1 MAIQNMLHQRQHT
14 TLSLMNKKNKTPYLA
29 SAVIILIV
37 AILGAFIAEIYAQ
50 NKKIARLEQY
60 REFYSSALMTNVHNY
75 LQSLQEKYD
84 AVLCDSEIVLTEQ
97 AEHTFSITNTY
108 TFKTDEAMSNMLH
121 ASEQIKRD
129 LMRFGIVL
137 NNHRDDWSF
146 AMGENQEIEQPLPT
160 CTIRVAYNGIQ
171 EGNLLLAYPDI
182 YFKTLGVLEALN
194 DVITRMNSAAS
205 VKQHAEAYR
214 AILAICI
221 KNYEELKNEDRHFE
235 QSPLK
240 EFPHF
245 LRTFREEHESLLKSI
260 ATGLDG
266 LRQVNYHSAGIGN
279 EVRDA
284 AEQLEHIIANW
295 PHPMHPA
302 DEP

>member
-1 MAIQNMLHQRQHT
+1 MSHL
-14 TLSLMNKKNKTPYLA
+14 KEK
-29 SAVIILIV
+29 LIFWGV
-37 AILGAFIAEIYAQ
+37 GVGLP
-50 NKKIARLEQY
+50 
-60 REFYSSALMTNVHNY
+60 RETIFC
-75 LQSLQEKYD
+75 KCYD
-84 AVLCDSEIVLTEQ
+84 R
-97 AEHTFSITNTY
+97 
-108 TFKTDEAMSNMLH
+108 
-121 ASEQIKRD
+121 ASET
-129 LMRFGIVL
+129 
-137 NNHRDDWSF
+137 
-146 AMGENQEIEQPLPT
+146 EQPLPT

-182 YFKTLGVLEALN
+182 YFKTLGVLEELN
-194 DVITRMNSAAS
+194 NVITRMNSAAS

-245 LRTFREEHESLLKSI
+245 LHTFREEHESLLKSI

-266 LRQVNYHSAGIGN
+266 LRQVNYHGAGIGN

-295 PHPMHPA
+295 GGA
-302 DEP
+302 CFF

>member
-1 MAIQNMLHQRQHT
+1 HL
-14 TLSLMNKKNKTPYLA
+14 KEK
-29 SAVIILIV
+29 LIFWGV
-37 AILGAFIAEIYAQ
+37 GVGLP
-50 NKKIARLEQY
+50 
-60 REFYSSALMTNVHNY
+60 RETIFC
-75 LQSLQEKYD
+75 KCYD
-84 AVLCDSEIVLTEQ
+84 R
-97 AEHTFSITNTY
+97 
-108 TFKTDEAMSNMLH
+108 
-121 ASEQIKRD
+121 ASET
-129 LMRFGIVL
+129 
-137 NNHRDDWSF
+137 
-146 AMGENQEIEQPLPT
+146 EQPLPT

-182 YFKTLGVLEALN
+182 YFKTLGVLEELN
-194 DVITRMNSAAS
+194 NVITRMNSATS

-266 LRQVNYHSAGIGN
+266 LRQVNYHGAGIGN
-279 EVRDA
+279 EVRDS

-295 PHPMHPA
+295 PHPMHPT

>member
-1 MAIQNMLHQRQHT
+1 
-14 TLSLMNKKNKTPYLA
+14 MNKKNKTPYLA

-50 NKKIARLEQY
+50 KKTIARLEQY
-60 REFYSSALMTNVHNY
+60 REFYSSALMTNVHDY

-97 AEHTFSITNTY
+97 AEHTFCFTNTY
-108 TFKTDEAMSNMLH
+108 AFKTDEAMSNMLH

-146 AMGENQEIEQPLPT
+146 AMGADQVKDYPLPT
-160 CTIRVAYNGIQ
+160 CTIRVAYNGIK
-171 EGNLLLAYPDI
+171 EGNLLNSYPDV
-182 YFKTLGVLEALN
+182 YFKTLGVLEKLNEFTALL
-194 DVITRMNSAAS
+194 NSAEA

-214 AILAICI
+214 SVLAVFIRH
-221 KNYEELKNEDRHFE
+221 YEELEKEHRRFE

-240 EFPHF
+240 EYPQF
-245 LRTFREEHESLLKSI
+245 LYSFSNEHEALLRSV
-260 ATGLDG
+260 AERMDN
-266 LRQVNYHSAGIGN
+266 LRHIHYYDVPLWSNG
-279 EVRDA
+279 EDVA
-284 AEQLEHIIANW
+284 ARVENILANW
-295 PHPMHPA
+295 PNPMHPT
-302 DEP
+302 DKD